1 VLPLLLLAA
10 LGAPPSDLAA
20 TGVVVHPSG
29 GRSTVVLTSG
39 GRTRVAS
46 LGEVAFGGKVVAVTS
61 TSVQILFEG
70 GPVTLRLSPGAGAG
84 TASYRTPVATEAAPP
99 PGGAAEDPATP
110 HRMMSRAEVERRLG
124 SEIPRILAD
133 TALSPV
139 MEDGRAVGLR
149 VVRMADGTLLS
160 DAGLRQGDVITEING
175 TPIDGMAT
183 LIGLWPR
190 LQSATDLRAVVQR
203 GGQPVSLEVVLR

>member
-70 GPVTLRLSPGAGAG
+70 GPVTLRLSAGAGA
-84 TASYRTPVATEAAPP
+84 ASYRTPVAAEAAPP